1 MIEPVLPPW
10 AGCVVFRIRIRR
22 DDWWWTRWAS
32 WFRAIHS
39 VVTLVVAVVACDL
52 VQRKARAP
60 GENLIV
66 HWT

>member
-1 MIEPVLPPW
+1 MGRLRRFPDKNKTRRL
-10 AGCVVFRIRIRR
+10 VVDALGVVVRR
-22 DDWWWTRWAS
+22 
-32 WFRAIHS
+32 IHS
-39 VVTLVVAVVACDL
+39 VVALVVAVVACDL